1 MRKLTFPAL
10 LIALTLALLAT
21 TSALGSSPRARLVR
35 LHDIDGNA
43 VGTVRLTPIRH
54 LLVKVRVSVHDLPAG
69 FHGFHIHAVGTC
81 EPPFTSAGG
90 HLNPSGGSHPEHAG
104 DMPVLYVTDGGEGKA
119 EFITDRFTVS
129 SLFDS
134 DGSAIIVHAKP
145 DNYANIPTDR
155 YDPDPDATTLGTGD
169 AGPRIACGVIEPAG
183 TPP

>member
-1 MRKLTFPAL
+1 MRKIVFPAL

-21 TSALGSSPRARLVR
+21 TSAQGSSLRARLVR
-35 LHDIDGNA
+35 LHDVNGDS

-54 LLVKVRVSVHDLPAG
+54 SLVKVRASVHDLPAG

-90 HLNPSGGSHPEHAG
+90 HLNPASASHPEHAG

-119 EFITDRFTVS
+119 EFITDRFTVPA
-129 SLFDS
+129 LFDS

-155 YDPDPDATTLGTGD
+155 YDPDPDAMTLATGD

-183 TPP
+183 AP